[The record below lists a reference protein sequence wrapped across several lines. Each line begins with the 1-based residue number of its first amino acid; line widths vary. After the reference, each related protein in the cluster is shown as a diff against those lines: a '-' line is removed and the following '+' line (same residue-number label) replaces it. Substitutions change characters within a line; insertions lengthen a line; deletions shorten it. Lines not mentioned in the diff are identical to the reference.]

1 MITKK
6 TCGFSEHN
14 RRRNRRGDQDSKP
27 ALFYFH
33 PTLSVSLPATLTHVP
48 RSPLPHTRADS
59 QLTALKAA
67 LEKQPITLIQGP
79 PGTGKTRIILSL
91 LSVILHA
98 VPGVKSGLEI
108 DLRRFLETRDERKPL
123 SPAENASV
131 HRRAAPWMCGASN
144 PRDAPPPPRD
154 APQIPTPPPEKAE
167 IVGEREN
174 RRTKVLVCAP
184 SNSALDEIVLRIMH
198 SGLLGP
204 NGTSYSPTLVRV
216 GVNVHHSVESVSM
229 EALVRE
235 RVGEVGDLA
244 AGAAASSEKKFER
257 ALEKDRVKLAIL
269 DEAAVVCST
278 LSFSGSGMFA
288 RMTSQFDVVVIDE
301 AAQAVEPST
310 LVPLCYGAKQ
320 VFLVGDP
327 RQLPATVLSSIA
339 TEHNYNQS
347 LFKRFEQCGYPI
359 HLLKTQYRM
368 HPAIREFPSTR
379 FYAGEL
385 EDGPRMAQKTKRPWH
400 DNLLFR
406 PFVFIDVASGKEY
419 RGGGMSWAN
428 DEEATLA
435 VALVAV
441 LVKNYPELAS
451 GEKIGVISP
460 YKAQVKNIRR
470 KLAEQ
475 LGEERARKVDVNS
488 IDGFQGRE
496 KDVCIFSV
504 VRAPTSGKGLGFVA
518 DERRINVG
526 LTRSKSSLIV
536 LGSAKALKGDDNW
549 GGLVA
554 SARDRNLIVK
564 PNGKD
569 LKAFVA
575 KHGAIYDADD
585 LSGSEDDVGAEV
597 ADDDDDDDGYGAAT
611 GLEHGGDGAGARGVK
626 GHVHRPEWLVSSH
639 LAVEAAEALRRG
651 AGSPALPGVGLDG
664 FAARGVEDEL
674 VSEAPNRKVG
684 DDYGAGN
691 EGDDEADPYAQETEA
706 PAKTSA
712 RAKRTRAAAATTEK
726 KVPEK
731 KGKAA
736 ATAAAAKEDT
746 ASPPPAAKRTR
757 RGGS

>member
-1 MITKK
+1 
-6 TCGFSEHN
+6 
-14 RRRNRRGDQDSKP
+14 
-27 ALFYFH
+27 
-33 PTLSVSLPATLTHVP
+33 
-48 RSPLPHTRADS
+48 
-59 QLTALKAA
+59 
-67 LEKQPITLIQGP
+67 
-79 PGTGKTRIILSL
+79 
-91 LSVILHA
+91 VILHA

-564 PNGKD
+564 PNGKISRLSSPNTARSTTPTTSQA
-569 LKAFVA
+569 LKMT
-575 KHGAIYDADD
+575 
-585 LSGSEDDVGAEV
+585 SGRRSRTTTTTTTATARRPGWST
-597 ADDDDDDDGYGAAT
+597 AAT
-611 GLEHGGDGAGARGVK
+611 ARVARGVK

-691 EGDDEADPYAQETEA
+691 DEGDEADPYAQETEA

-746 ASPPPAAKRTR
+746 ASPSRGEAHSAR
-757 RGGS
+757 RVVGL

>member
-1 MITKK
+1 
-6 TCGFSEHN
+6 
-14 RRRNRRGDQDSKP
+14 
-27 ALFYFH
+27 
-33 PTLSVSLPATLTHVP
+33 
-48 RSPLPHTRADS
+48 
-59 QLTALKAA
+59 
-67 LEKQPITLIQGP
+67 
-79 PGTGKTRIILSL
+79 
-91 LSVILHA
+91 
-98 VPGVKSGLEI
+98 
-108 DLRRFLETRDERKPL
+108 
-123 SPAENASV
+123 
-131 HRRAAPWMCGASN
+131 MCGVPN

-154 APQIPTPPPEKAE
+154 APPVPPPPPEKPE
-167 IVGEREN
+167 VVGETEN

-184 SNSALDEIVLRIMH
+184 SNSALDEIVLRIMQ

-204 NGTSYSPTLVRV
+204 NGSPYSPTLVRV

-235 RVGEVGDLA
+235 RVGEVGDKV
-244 AGAAASSEKKFER
+244 AGLAAASSEKKFER

-288 RMTSQFDVVVIDE
+288 RMTRQFDVVVIDE

-339 TEHNYNQS
+339 TDHNYDQS

-368 HPAIREFPSTR
+368 HPAIREFPSSR

-385 EDGPRMAQKTKRPWH
+385 EDGPKMAAKTKRPWH
-400 DNLLFR
+400 DNMLFR
-406 PFVFIDVASGKEY
+406 PFVFIDVAGKEY
-419 RGGGMSWAN
+419 QGGGMSWAN
-428 DEEATLA
+428 DDEATLA
-435 VALVAV
+435 VALVAT
-441 LVKNYPELAS
+441 LVKNYAELAS

-470 KLAEQ
+470 RLAEA

-504 VRAPTSGKGLGFVA
+504 VRAPTKGRGLGFVA

-554 SARDRNLIVK
+554 SARDRNLIVNL
-564 PNGKD
+564 PRGSKD
-569 LKAFVA
+569 YKAFVA
-575 KHGAIYDADD
+575 KHGATYDADD
-585 LSGSEDDVGAEV
+585 LSGDEQDEPEEAVETDEE
-597 ADDDDDDDGYGAAT
+597 DGYGAAT
-611 GLEHGGDGAGARGVK
+611 GVEHGGDPLGGGREGGVK
-626 GHVHRPEWLVSSH
+626 GHVHRPDWVVSSH
-639 LAVEAAEALRRG
+639 LAIEAAEALRRN
-651 AGSPALPGVGLDG
+651 AGSPALPGVGADG
-664 FAARGVEDEL
+664 FAAKGVEDEL
-674 VSEAPNRKVG
+674 VSEAPGKVG
-684 DDYGAGN
+684 DDYGGN
-691 EGDDEADPYAQETEA
+691 NGGDDDGDEDPYAPEPETQ
-706 PAKTSA
+706 TRSA
-712 RAKRTRAAAATTEK
+712 TRAKRTRASTTTATEK
-726 KVPEK
+726 KGTAGEKKTPEK
-731 KGKAA
+731 KG
-736 ATAAAAKEDT
+736 TAAAAKGDAT
-746 ASPPPAAKRTR
+746 SPPAAKRTR
-757 RGGS
+757 SSR

>member
-1 MITKK
+1 MVSLSTI
-6 TCGFSEHN
+6 
-14 RRRNRRGDQDSKP
+14 GDAIGEGTGTRSRLYF
-27 ALFYFH
+27 LF
-33 PTLSVSLPATLTHVP
+33 TRLSFSLPATLTHVP
-48 RSPLPHTRADS
+48 RSPPPTHTRADS

-611 GLEHGGDGAGARGVK
+611 GLEHGGDGADARGVK

-691 EGDDEADPYAQETEA
+691 EGDDEADPYVQETEA

>member
-1 MITKK
+1 M
-6 TCGFSEHN
+6 
-14 RRRNRRGDQDSKP
+14 
-27 ALFYFH
+27 
-33 PTLSVSLPATLTHVP
+33 
-48 RSPLPHTRADS
+48 
-59 QLTALKAA
+59 
-67 LEKQPITLIQGP
+67 
-79 PGTGKTRIILSL
+79 
-91 LSVILHA
+91 
-98 VPGVKSGLEI
+98 
-108 DLRRFLETRDERKPL
+108 
-123 SPAENASV
+123 
-131 HRRAAPWMCGASN
+131 HRRAAPWMCGVPN

-154 APQIPTPPPEKAE
+154 APPVPPPPPEKPE
-167 IVGEREN
+167 VVGETEN

-184 SNSALDEIVLRIMH
+184 SNSALDEIVLRIMQ

-204 NGTSYSPTLVRV
+204 NGSPYSPTLVRV

-235 RVGEVGDLA
+235 RVGEVGDRVA
-244 AGAAASSEKKFER
+244 AAAAAAASSEKKFER

-288 RMTSQFDVVVIDE
+288 RMTRQFDVVVIDE

-339 TEHNYNQS
+339 TDHNYDQS

-368 HPAIREFPSTR
+368 HPAIREFPSTQ

-385 EDGPRMAQKTKRPWH
+385 EDGPKMAAKTKRPWH
-400 DNLLFR
+400 NNMLFR
-406 PFVFIDVASGKEY
+406 PFVFIDVAGKEY
-419 RGGGMSWAN
+419 QGGGMSWAN
-428 DEEATLA
+428 DDEATLA
-435 VALVAV
+435 VALVAT
-441 LVKNYPELAS
+441 LVKNYAELAS

-470 KLAEQ
+470 RLAEA

-504 VRAPTSGKGLGFVA
+504 VRAPAKGRGLGFVA

-564 PNGKD
+564 PGSKD
-569 LKAFVA
+569 YKAFVA
-575 KHGAIYDADD
+575 KHGATYDADD
-585 LSGSEDDVGAEV
+585 LSGSEDEPEEAVDTDEEDA
-597 ADDDDDDDGYGAAT
+597 YGAAT
-611 GLEHGGDGAGARGVK
+611 GVEHGGDARGGVK
-626 GHVHRPEWLVSSH
+626 GHVHRPDWLVSSH
-639 LAVEAAEALRRG
+639 LAVEAAEALRRN
-651 AGSPALPGVGLDG
+651 AGSPALPGVGADG
-664 FAARGVEDEL
+664 FAAKGVEDEL
-674 VSEAPNRKVG
+674 VSEAPGRKVG
-684 DDYGAGN
+684 DDYDGGGG
-691 EGDDEADPYAQETEA
+691 GDDDDGEDPYAPEPETQ
-706 PAKTSA
+706 TRSA
-712 RAKRTRAAAATTEK
+712 TRAKRTRASTTTQPAEK
-726 KVPEK
+726 KTGAGEKKTPEK
-731 KGKAA
+731 KGGR
-736 ATAAAAKEDT
+736 ATAAKEDT
-746 ASPPPAAKRTR
+746 TSAPAAKRTR
-757 RGGS
+757 SSR

>member
-1 MITKK
+1 M
-6 TCGFSEHN
+6 
-14 RRRNRRGDQDSKP
+14 
-27 ALFYFH
+27 
-33 PTLSVSLPATLTHVP
+33 
-48 RSPLPHTRADS
+48 
-59 QLTALKAA
+59 
-67 LEKQPITLIQGP
+67 
-79 PGTGKTRIILSL
+79 
-91 LSVILHA
+91 
-98 VPGVKSGLEI
+98 
-108 DLRRFLETRDERKPL
+108 
-123 SPAENASV
+123 
-131 HRRAAPWMCGASN
+131 HRRAAPWMCGVPN

-154 APQIPTPPPEKAE
+154 ALPVPPPSPEKPE
-167 IVGEREN
+167 VVGETEN

-184 SNSALDEIVLRIMH
+184 SNSALDEIVLRIMQ

-204 NGTSYSPTLVRV
+204 SGSPYSPTLVRV

-235 RVGEVGDLA
+235 RVGEVGDKVA
-244 AGAAASSEKKFER
+244 AAAAAAASSEKKFER

-288 RMTSQFDVVVIDE
+288 RMTRQFDVVVIDE

-339 TEHNYNQS
+339 TDHNYDQS

-368 HPAIREFPSTR
+368 HPAIREFPSTQ
-379 FYAGEL
+379 FYSGEL
-385 EDGPRMAQKTKRPWH
+385 EDGPKMAAKTKRPWH
-400 DNLLFR
+400 DNMLFR
-406 PFVFIDVASGKEY
+406 PFVFIDVAGKEY
-419 RGGGMSWAN
+419 QGGGMSWAN
-428 DEEATLA
+428 DDEATLA
-435 VALVAV
+435 VALVAT
-441 LVKNYPELAS
+441 LVKNYAELAS

-470 KLAEQ
+470 RLAEA

-504 VRAPTSGKGLGFVA
+504 VRAPAKGRGLGFVA

-564 PNGKD
+564 PGGKD
-569 LKAFVA
+569 YKAFVA
-575 KHGAIYDADD
+575 KHGATYDADD
-585 LSGSEDDVGAEV
+585 LSGSEDEPEEAVETDEEDA
-597 ADDDDDDDGYGAAT
+597 YGAAT
-611 GLEHGGDGAGARGVK
+611 GVEHGGDGVGGSRGVK
-626 GHVHRPEWLVSSH
+626 GHVHRPDWLVSSH
-639 LAVEAAEALRRG
+639 LAVEAAEALRRN
-651 AGSPALPGVGLDG
+651 AGSPALPGVGADG
-664 FAARGVEDEL
+664 FAAKGVEDEL
-674 VSEAPNRKVG
+674 VSEAPGKVG
-684 DDYGAGN
+684 DDYGGGG
-691 EGDDEADPYAQETEA
+691 GDDDGDEDPYAPEPEMQTRSA
-706 PAKTSA
+706 PRS
-712 RAKRTRAAAATTEK
+712 KRTRASATTATEK
-726 KVPEK
+726 KTAAGEKKTPEK
-731 KGKAA
+731 KGR
-736 ATAAAAKEDT
+736 ATAAKEDT
-746 ASPPPAAKRTR
+746 TSPPAAKRTR
-757 RGGS
+757 SSR

>member
-1 MITKK
+1 VVSLSTI
-6 TCGFSEHN
+6 
-14 RRRNRRGDQDSKP
+14 GDAIGEGTGTRSRLYF
-27 ALFYFH
+27 LF
-33 PTLSVSLPATLTHVP
+33 TRLSFSLPATLTHVP
-48 RSPLPHTRADS
+48 RSPPPTHTRADS

-123 SPAENASV
+123 SPTENASV

-691 EGDDEADPYAQETEA
+691 DEGDEADPYAQETEA

-746 ASPPPAAKRTR
+746 ASPPAAKRTR